1 MKDKALEVK
10 PGTIYLDIATGEL
23 YYDDPSQ
30 TNIDK
35 HHKVID
41 AATLIYTISESISFP
56 SKGNEDTNVPGG
68 NGFIP
73 GSGSGGNDS
82 GDTPGGDIT
91 SGVTAKLGMAI
102 LGAMVL
108 GAE

>member
-1 MKDKALEVK
+1 M
-10 PGTIYLDIATGEL
+10 

-30 TNIDK
+30 ANVDK

-68 NGFIP
+68 SGFIP
-73 GSGSGGNDS
+73 GSGSGGN
-82 GDTPGGDIT
+82 TPGGDLA
-91 SGVTAKLGMAI
+91 GGATAKLGMAI
-102 LGAMVL
+102 LGTMIL

>member
-1 MKDKALEVK
+1 M
-10 PGTIYLDIATGEL
+10 

-30 TNIDK
+30 VNIDK

-68 NGFIP
+68 SGFIP
-73 GSGSGGNDS
+73 GSGSGGDDS
-82 GDTPGGDIT
+82 GDTPGGDLI
-91 SGVTAKLGMAI
+91 GGATAKLGMAI
-102 LGAMVL
+102 LGTMIL

>member
-1 MKDKALEVK
+1 MKDKTLEVK

-30 TNIDK
+30 INTDK

-73 GSGSGGNDS
+73 GSGGDVTGG
-82 GDTPGGDIT
+82 T
-91 SGVTAKLGMAI
+91 TAKLGMAI
-102 LGAMVL
+102 LGTMVL

>member
-1 MKDKALEVK
+1 MKDKTLEVK

-30 TNIDK
+30 INIDK

-68 NGFIP
+68 NEFIP

-82 GDTPGGDIT
+82 GGDVTGGI
-91 SGVTAKLGMAI
+91 TAKLGMAI
-102 LGAMVL
+102 LGTMVL